1 MNSEKKFL
9 YLANALSPNS
19 LFATWTPF
27 FFFDEEGSIVMGS
40 PIQILEVMDLAN
52 GQHDNLRDSLI
63 ANEINS

>member
-1 MNSEKKFL
+1 MDSF
-9 YLANALSPNS
+9 
-19 LFATWTPF
+19 FF